1 MQLLESAPISAGV
14 RRLAFQT
21 DDSIDF
27 VDITEEVA
35 DVVRATGLRDG
46 IVTVFSRHT
55 TASVRIQERESLLL
69 KDLRAFLERTAPRDL
84 HYQHNDFRIRTEH
97 MHDDESP
104 NGHSHCLQM
113 MMGTS
118 ETIPVMDGELQLGQW
133 QRIFLIELDGPR
145 HRREVL
151 VQTLGTGR

>member
-1 MQLLESAPISAGV
+1 MQLLASGAISAGI
-14 RRLAFQT
+14 RTLAFQT

-84 HYQHNDFRIRTEH
+84 HYLHNDFRIRTEH

-118 ETIPVMDGELQLGQW
+118 ETIPVMDGE
-133 QRIFLIELDGPR
+133 
-145 HRREVL
+145 
-151 VQTLGTGR
+151 